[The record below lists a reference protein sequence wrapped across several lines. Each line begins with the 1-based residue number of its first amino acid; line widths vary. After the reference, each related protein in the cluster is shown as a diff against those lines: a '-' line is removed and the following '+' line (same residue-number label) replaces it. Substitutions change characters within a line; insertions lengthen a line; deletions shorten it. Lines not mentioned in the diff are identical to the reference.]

1 MSVKV
6 ADRKLSSVQFVDT
19 ARELVV
25 HTLTYAQKF
34 PKKMMFL
41 ITKDIVDTA
50 RSIYKNVV
58 IANSIYP
65 KSKLDY
71 EMRYKYFIQAK
82 GLIEALDGYLSIAKD
97 VFKNPIE
104 DSKVNTYAFIHWG
117 ELLDMETK
125 LIKGIIASDSQKYEA
140 LI

>member
-6 ADRKLSSVQFVDT
+6 KDRKLSGIQFVDT

-25 HTLTYAQKF
+25 HTIFYAKKF
-34 PKKMMFL
+34 PKSMMFL

-65 KSKLDY
+65 KSKLDI
-71 EMRYKYFIQAK
+71 ELRYKYLVQAK
-82 GLIEALDGYLSIAKD
+82 GLIDVLDGFISIA
-97 VFKNPIE
+97 E
-104 DSKVNTYAFIHWG
+104 DIYTKSPNDTKISDYGWIHWG
-117 ELLDMETK
+117 ELLEQESK
-125 LIKGIIASDSQKYEA
+125 LIKGVITSDSSKTFEV
-140 LI
+140 